1 MDEKN
6 NNLISNKI
14 SPIKKEH
21 KNSHEI
27 HTNNIKKEQP
37 IGKIFYVRKD
47 LRSDYQIR
55 IKELH

>member
-1 MDEKN
+1 MDEKT

-37 IGKIFYVRKD
+37 IGKIFYTRKVFD
-47 LRSDYQIR
+47 TDQMLRSDYQ
-55 IKELH
+55 